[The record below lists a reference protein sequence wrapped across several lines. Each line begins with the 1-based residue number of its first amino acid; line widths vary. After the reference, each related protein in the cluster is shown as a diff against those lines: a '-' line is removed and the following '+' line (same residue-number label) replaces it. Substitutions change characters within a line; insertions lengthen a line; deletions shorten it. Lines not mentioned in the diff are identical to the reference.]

1 MANIPD
7 KYYGYGCQ
15 IGYSYN
21 KYKERCVENT
31 WRVFQE
37 ERPKVSFESGK
48 PVCSSGA
55 AFQDTSSVQ
64 KPDGTWTTVSTGS
77 WRCPYAPKK
86 PTLVF

>member
-1 MANIPD
+1 MANSHR
-7 KYYGYGCQ
+7 YYGNGCP
-15 IGYSYN
+15 IGYHYSTYRD
-21 KYKERCVENT
+21 RCIKLT
-31 WRVFQE
+31 WLTE

-77 WRCPYAPKK
+77 WKCPFASKK
-86 PTLVF
+86 TTL

>member
-1 MANIPD
+1 MAYNPD
-7 KYYGYGCQ
+7 RYYSRCRYGYDRDGDCKPRPQ
-15 IGYSYN
+15 
-21 KYKERCVENT
+21 
-31 WRVFQE
+31 
-37 ERPKVSFESGK
+37 ERPTVSFESGK

-77 WRCPYAPKK
+77 WKCPYAPKK

>member
-1 MANIPD
+1 MAYNPD
-7 KYYGYGCQ
+7 RCQ
-15 IGYSYN
+15 IGYYYS
-21 KYKERCVENT
+21 KYTQRCVKNY
-31 WRVFQE
+31 WFSE

-77 WRCPYAPKK
+77 WLCPYAPKK